1 MMGVSV
7 FLFYQK
13 KGIVMGASII
23 DYDNKVRSFLPG
35 TSNLSLVFPFF
46 KIPDELLYIQIL
58 QVLSCPLV

>member
-1 MMGVSV
+1 MMRVSV

-23 DYDNKVRSFLPG
+23 DYDNKVRSLLPG

-46 KIPDELLYIQIL
+46 KIKDELLYT
-58 QVLSCPLV
+58 